1 MILIIISGQF
11 VKISFRDINIDFCVI
26 SSILGHPA
34 TGGELMVGMVV
45 YKYFVGDIFDGFL
58 ATIFVW

>member
-11 VKISFRDINIDFCVI
+11 VKISFRDINIDFCDI
-26 SSILGHPA
+26 KYSRAPSHRE
-34 TGGELMVGMVV
+34 ELMVGMVV